1 MNILRKTASAIA
13 LSVFVC
19 LLAGCNNPDSG
30 SSTEISSNTDESS
43 TASSTDPT
51 DAPEQTSS
59 QPADTSESVTTAPSD
74 TTSEPDSAP
83 EPSDVWNP
91 ALSSDRETIA
101 ENGCIAGIA
110 YIGYVEPEAD
120 EAACREMFLSSDY
133 SISFPEVCDIP
144 LENVVRTGGC
154 ELYLVIPAKP
164 DMTVEVYE
172 SRFVEDGEGIS
183 FVNGDVLYSS
193 DFGAPFLL
201 KCNVSDIMQ
210 DASIEIT
217 ADGVK
222 YKGWCPCISLEN
234 GRAAVFSDEIKV
246 YDFTIYETEYQDV
259 NI

>member
-1 MNILRKTASAIA
+1 MNILRKTAAAIA

-19 LLAGCNNPDSG
+19 SLAGCNNPDSE
-30 SSTEISSNTDESS
+30 SSPEISSNADESS
-43 TASSTDPT
+43 TTPSTEPT

-59 QPADTSESVTTAPSD
+59 QPADTSETTSSEPAD
-74 TTSEPDSAP
+74 TTSESESDP

-110 YIGYVEPEAD
+110 YIGYIEPDAD

-133 SISFPEVCDIP
+133 SNSFPEVRDIP
-144 LENVVRTGGC
+144 AENVVRTGGC

-164 DMTVEVYE
+164 EMTVEVYE
-172 SRFVEDGEGIS
+172 SRFVEDGDNIS

-217 ADGVK
+217 ADGVS
-222 YKGWCPCISLEN
+222 YKGWCPCISLES

-259 NI
+259 NV